1 MESPACYRH
10 GEGGRS
16 LRPAAAGTQ
25 LRVATRGKEF
35 NLTCS
40 SLGSSAAPAT
50 HLPALYTAA
59 TSRDTL
65 TSAMLSL
72 VPRLGEA

>member
-1 MESPACYRH
+1 M
-10 GEGGRS
+10 
-16 LRPAAAGTQ
+16 RPAAAGTQ

-35 NLTCS
+35 NLNCS
-40 SLGSSAAPAT
+40 SLGSSAAPAM
-50 HLPALYTAA
+50 HLPALYTAT

-72 VPRLGEA
+72 VPRFGEA

>member
-1 MESPACYRH
+1 M
-10 GEGGRS
+10 
-16 LRPAAAGTQ
+16 RPAAAGTQ

-35 NLTCS
+35 NLTCT

-50 HLPALYTAA
+50 HLPTLYTAA

-65 TSAMLSL
+65 ASAMPSL